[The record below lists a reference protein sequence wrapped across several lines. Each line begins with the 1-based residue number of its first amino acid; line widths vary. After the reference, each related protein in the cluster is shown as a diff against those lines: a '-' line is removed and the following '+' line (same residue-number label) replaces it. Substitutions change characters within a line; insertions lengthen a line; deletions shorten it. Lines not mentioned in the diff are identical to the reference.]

1 MYDNM
6 PELGRNDACWCGSG
20 KKYKKCHEA
29 IDTRLQE
36 LYMQGE
42 EVPSRVLLKTPS
54 DIEGIKA
61 SAAVNVGV
69 LDYVG
74 EHICA
79 GTTTMDINRWVEEYL
94 SAHDAVSAD
103 LNFEGYP
110 FSVCTSINDVVCH
123 GFPDENA
130 VLKDGDI
137 INVDMSTIKG
147 GYFSDS
153 SRMYCIGEVS
163 PERKRLV
170 DV

>member
-74 EHICA
+74 EHIKA
-79 GTTTMDINRWVEEYL
+79 GVTTADINRWVEE
-94 SAHDAVSAD
+94 
-103 LNFEGYP
+103 
-110 FSVCTSINDVVCH
+110 
-123 GFPDENA
+123 
-130 VLKDGDI
+130 
-137 INVDMSTIKG
+137 
-147 GYFSDS
+147 
-153 SRMYCIGEVS
+153 
-163 PERKRLV
+163 
-170 DV
+170 